1 MRGAQLVKHVGIHQ
15 KGGLSLSDMVKS
27 IRNHPDFPDA
37 GAIGVF
43 VGVVR
48 GQSSGV
54 AVQKLHLEAYEERAD
69 EVLNQICNE
78 LRTKK
83 GIVDVKISHFV
94 GEFDVSD
101 DLVYVVVAGAHRD
114 DVFPVL
120 RVAVDRY
127 KKEAPIWKKEHLTD
141 GESRWVSERH

>member
-1 MRGAQLVKHVGIHQ
+1 MVKHVGIHQ

-48 GQSSGV
+48 GQSSGA

-120 RVAVDRY
+120 KVAVDRY

-141 GESRWVSERH
+141 GESRWV